1 MKHADIVPAHLRA
14 LVEQNYEIC
23 CFRDLS
29 LPFQLAIAHYMA
41 IDGEAWE
48 AKVEARGIGSP
59 SKLVAALKQAMPG
72 LTRRYAGVRFG
83 RSMLKASALKRAL
96 LASESC
102 LADGIRTWPDYLAR
116 LSHAGV
122 EHPRTNRWPVILSGF
137 EDEVLQD
144 GWHRMGCYLQR
155 GDRLIPAVFYPRT

>member
-1 MKHADIVPAHLRA
+1 
-14 LVEQNYEIC
+14 
-23 CFRDLS
+23 
-29 LPFQLAIAHYMA
+29 MA

-48 AKVEARGIGSP
+48 VKVEACGIGSP
-59 SKLVAALKQAMPG
+59 SKLVAALKRALPG
-72 LTRRYAGVRFG
+72 LSRTHAGVLFG
-83 RSMLKASALKRAL
+83 RAMLKASVLKRAL
-96 LASESC
+96 LASESS
-102 LADGIRTWPDYLAR
+102 LAEGIRTWPDYLTR

-155 GDRLIPAVFYPRT
+155 GDRLIPAVFYPHP